1 MNLIQEKKCSGCK
14 KTKKLDSFYKNKLIL
29 DGHSNYCVDCT
40 RENSKKY
47 FRRKKEKVSKIET
60 DNLIKMAFFANQT
73 GEVNNAD
80 ADNLMKILMIEKF
93 CKGILDEVEILKN
106 NIVKV
111 ENNV

>member
-1 MNLIQEKKCSGCK
+1 MYKRLFVVVVIQKSIN
-14 KTKKLDSFYKNKLIL
+14 SFLN
-29 DGHSNYCVDCT
+29 
-40 RENSKKY
+40 KY

>member
-47 FRRKKEKVSKIET
+47 FRRKKEKISKIET
-60 DNLIKMAFFANQT
+60 YNLIKMAFFANQT

>member
-1 MNLIQEKKCSGCK
+1 
-14 KTKKLDSFYKNKLIL
+14 
-29 DGHSNYCVDCT
+29 
-40 RENSKKY
+40 
-47 FRRKKEKVSKIET
+47 
-60 DNLIKMAFFANQT
+60 MAFFANQT

-93 CKGILDEVEILKN
+93 CKAILDEVDVLKN